1 MKGVKMLN
9 RGSLLKQIETLLK
22 SQGFKTSDIY
32 EQGSFDL
39 VARKKLQILLLKTFL
54 NIDSINEQNAHEMKQ
69 LANIF
74 LASPIII
81 GEKSRNGFLEEGAIY
96 ERYDIPTI
104 GFDTF
109 KNMIMYNEF
118 PEILADRGG
127 YFVKIDGNVIKQ
139 YREDYSLSLKEL
151 AGLAHV
157 SRATMYKYE
166 NGIVRAN
173 AETAMILEEILNTK
187 VTLDI
192 DLLKPKQEDIKYNED
207 INDLSKLGYGV
218 LSTNKSPFDA
228 VAKMKSSD
236 EHSPLLT
243 NVEKNRSEKTLKR
256 MAIPLKDLSMVTTSE
271 PVFIINNDK
280 IKESIGT
287 IPVIK
292 SWELK
297 EFENSKELIKMIK
310 ERKEN

>member
-1 MKGVKMLN
+1 MLTRSQMLHN
-9 RGSLLKQIETLLK
+9 IENLLT

-32 EQGSFDL
+32 DQGSFDI
-39 VARKKLQILLLKTFL
+39 VARKNLLILLLKTFI
-54 NIDSINEQNAHEMKQ
+54 NIDSINEHNAHEMKQ

-81 GEKSRNGFLEEGAIY
+81 GEKSRNGLLEEGVIY
-96 ERYDIPTI
+96 ERYDIPAI
-104 GFDTF
+104 GFETL
-109 KNMIMYNEF
+109 KNMILYNEY

-139 YREDYSLSLKEL
+139 YREEYSMSLKDL
-151 AGLAHV
+151 ASLAHV

-173 AETAMILEEILNTK
+173 TETAMILEEILNTK

-192 DLLKPKQEDIKYNED
+192 DLLKQPQQKEEIKFSD
-207 INDLSKLGYGV
+207 DVNDLSKLGYGV

-236 EHSPLLT
+236 KDSPLMA
-243 NVEKNRSEKTLKR
+243 NVEKNRNEKTLKR

-287 IPVIK
+287 VPVIK

-297 EFENSKELIKMIK
+297 EFENSKELLKMIREK
-310 ERKEN
+310 KEN

>member
-1 MKGVKMLN
+1 MLT
-9 RGSLLKQIETLLK
+9 RSQLLKQIENLLK
-22 SQGFKTSDIY
+22 SQGYKTSDIY
-32 EQGSFDL
+32 DHSSFDI
-39 VARKKLQILLLKTFL
+39 VARKNLLILLLKTFQ
-54 NIDSINEQNAHEMKQ
+54 NIDSINESNAHEMKQ

-81 GEKSRNGFLEEGAIY
+81 GEKSRNGLLEEGVIY

-104 GFDTF
+104 GFETL
-109 KNMIMYNEF
+109 KNMILYNEY

-139 YREDYSLSLKEL
+139 YREEYSLSLKDL
-151 AGLAHV
+151 ADLAHV

-166 NGIVRAN
+166 NEIVRAN
-173 AETAMILEEILNTK
+173 TETAMILEEILNTK

-192 DLLKPKQEDIKYNED
+192 DLLKQPKKEDIEFSNGD
-207 INDLSKLGYGV
+207 DTLDLSKLGYGV
-218 LSTNKSPFDA
+218 VSTSKSPFDA

-236 EHSPLLT
+236 KHSPLMA
-243 NVEKNRSEKTLKR
+243 NVEKNRTEKTLKR
-256 MAIPLKDLSMVTTSE
+256 MAVPLKDLSMVTTSE
-271 PVFIINNDK
+271 PVFIINNEK

-297 EFENSKELIKMIK
+297 EFENSKELLKMIR

>member
-1 MKGVKMLN
+1 MLN
-9 RGSLLKQIETLLK
+9 RSKMLQEIDNLLTSE
-22 SQGFKTSDIY
+22 GYKTSNIY
-32 EQGSFDL
+32 DQGSFDL
-39 VARKKLQILLLKTFL
+39 VARKNLLILLLKTFL
-54 NIDSINEQNAHEMKQ
+54 NIDSINEANAHEMKQ

-81 GEKSRNGFLEEGAIY
+81 GEKSRNGILEDGVIY
-96 ERYDIPTI
+96 ERYDIPAISFETL
-104 GFDTF
+104 
-109 KNMIMYNEF
+109 KNMIIYKEY

-127 YFVKIDGNVIKQ
+127 YFVKVDGNIIKQ
-139 YREDYSLSLKEL
+139 YREEYSLSLKDL
-151 AGLAHV
+151 ADLAHV

-166 NGIVRAN
+166 NEIVRAN
-173 AETAMILEEILNTK
+173 TETAMILEEILNTK

-192 DLLKPKQEDIKYNED
+192 DLLKPTIKEDIEYSNIEGAD
-207 INDLSKLGYGV
+207 ELSKLGYGI

-228 VAKMKSSD
+228 VAKMKESKNKTS
-236 EHSPLLT
+236 LLT

-256 MAIPLKDLSMVTTSE
+256 MAIPLKDLSMITSSE

-280 IKESIGT
+280 IKDSLGT

-297 EFENSKELIKMIK
+297 EFENPAELLKMIK
-310 ERKEN
+310 ERKDN

>member
-1 MKGVKMLN
+1 MLT
-9 RGSLLKQIETLLK
+9 RSRMLREIEKLLI
-22 SQGFKTSDIY
+22 SQGYKTSDIY
-32 EQGSFDL
+32 EQGSFDI
-39 VARKKLQILLLKTFL
+39 VARKNLLILLLKTFI
-54 NIDSINEQNAHEMKQ
+54 NIDSVNDKNAHEMKQ

-81 GEKSRNGFLEEGAIY
+81 GSKSRNGILEDGVIY
-96 ERYDIPTI
+96 ERYDIPAI
-104 GFDTF
+104 GIETL
-109 KNMIMYNEF
+109 KNMILYNEY

-139 YREDYSLSLKEL
+139 YREDYSLSLKDL
-151 AGLAHV
+151 ADLAHV

-192 DLLKPKQEDIKYNED
+192 NLLKYNQEEEIHYTTSNNESTE
-207 INDLSKLGYGV
+207 NLTKLGYGV
-218 LSTNKSPFDA
+218 ISTSKSPFDA
-228 VAKMKSSD
+228 VAKDDNSS
-236 EHSPLLT
+236 LIA
-243 NVEKNRSEKTLKR
+243 NIEKNRSEKTLRR
-256 MAIPLKDLSMVTTSE
+256 MAVPLKDLSMITSSE
-271 PVFIINNDK
+271 PVFIINNNK
-280 IKESIGT
+280 IKESLGT

-297 EFENSKELIKMIK
+297 EFERSQELLKLIR
-310 ERKEN
+310 ERKENQ

>member
-1 MKGVKMLN
+1 MMTRSQMLN
-9 RGSLLKQIETLLK
+9 NIENLLK
-22 SQGFKTSDIY
+22 SQGYKTSDIY
-32 EQGSFDL
+32 DQGSFDI
-39 VARKKLQILLLKTFL
+39 VARKNLLILLLKTFL
-54 NIDSINEQNAHEMKQ
+54 NIDSINEHNAHEMKQ

-81 GEKSRNGFLEEGAIY
+81 GEKSRNGKLEEGVIY

-104 GFDTF
+104 GFDTL
-109 KNMIMYNEF
+109 KNMILYNEY

-139 YREDYSLSLKEL
+139 YREKYSLSLKDL
-151 AGLAHV
+151 ADLAHV

-166 NGIVRAN
+166 NEIVRAN
-173 AETAMILEEILNTK
+173 TETAMILEEILNTK

-192 DLLKPKQEDIKYNED
+192 DLLKQPQKEDIEYSNAD
-207 INDLSKLGYGV
+207 DTIDLSKLGYGV
-218 LSTNKSPFDA
+218 VSTNKGPFDA
-228 VAKMKSSD
+228 VAKMKSSNKD
-236 EHSPLLT
+236 SPLIA
-243 NVEKNRSEKTLKR
+243 NVEKNRTEKTLKR

-287 IPVIK
+287 IPVIR

-297 EFENSKELIKMIK
+297 EFENSKELLKMIR
-310 ERKEN
+310 ERKDN

>member
-1 MKGVKMLN
+1 MLT
-9 RGSLLKQIETLLK
+9 RSQLLQQIENLLK

-32 EQGSFDL
+32 DQGSFDI
-39 VARKKLQILLLKTFL
+39 VARKNLLILLLKTFQ
-54 NIDSINEQNAHEMKQ
+54 NIDSINESNAHEMKQ

-81 GEKSRNGFLEEGAIY
+81 GEKSRNGMLEEGVIY

-104 GFDTF
+104 GFETL
-109 KNMIMYNEF
+109 KNMILYNEY

-139 YREDYSLSLKEL
+139 YREDYSLSLKDL
-151 AGLAHV
+151 ADLAHV

-166 NGIVRAN
+166 NEIVRAN
-173 AETAMILEEILNTK
+173 TETAMILEEILNTK

-192 DLLKPKQEDIKYNED
+192 DLLKQPQIEDIKYSEGED
-207 INDLSKLGYGV
+207 TLDLSKLGYGV
-218 LSTNKSPFDA
+218 VSTSKSPFDA

-236 EHSPLLT
+236 KHSPLIA

-271 PVFIINNDK
+271 PVFIINNEK

-297 EFENSKELIKMIK
+297 EFENSKELLKMIR

>member
-1 MKGVKMLN
+1 MFT
-9 RGSLLKQIETLLK
+9 RGNLLQQIEQLLK
-22 SQGFKTSDIY
+22 SQGYKTSDTY
-32 EQGSFDL
+32 EQGSFDI
-39 VARKKLQILLLKTFL
+39 VARKNLLILLLKTFI
-54 NIDSINEQNAHEMKQ
+54 NIDSINEHNAHEMKQ

-81 GEKSRNGFLEEGAIY
+81 GEKSRNGLLEEGVIY

-104 GFDTF
+104 TFETF
-109 KNMIMYNEF
+109 KNMIVYNEY

-139 YREDYSLSLKEL
+139 YREEYSMSLKDL
-151 AGLAHV
+151 ANLAHV

-173 AETAMILEEILNTK
+173 TETAMILEEILNTK

-192 DLLKPKQEDIKYNED
+192 DLLKQPQKDDIEYTND
-207 INDLSKLGYGV
+207 VNDLSKLGYGV

-236 EHSPLLT
+236 KQSPLLT

-271 PVFIINNDK
+271 PVFIINNEK

-297 EFENSKELIKMIK
+297 EFENSKELLKMIR

>member
-1 MKGVKMLN
+1 MLT
-9 RGSLLKQIETLLK
+9 RSQLLHNIENLLK
-22 SQGFKTSDIY
+22 SQGYKTSDIY
-32 EQGSFDL
+32 EQGSFDI
-39 VARKKLQILLLKTFL
+39 VARKNLLILLLKTFQ
-54 NIDSINEQNAHEMKQ
+54 NIDSINES
-69 LANIF
+69 
-74 LASPIII
+74 SPIII
-81 GEKSRNGFLEEGAIY
+81 GEKSRNGLLEEGVVY

-104 GFDTF
+104 GFETL
-109 KNMIMYNEF
+109 KNMIIYNEY

-139 YREDYSLSLKEL
+139 YREEYSLSLKDL
-151 AGLAHV
+151 ANLAHV

-166 NGIVRAN
+166 NEIVRAN
-173 AETAMILEEILNTK
+173 TETAMILEEILNTK

-192 DLLKPKQEDIKYNED
+192 DLLKQPQTDDIAFSNGD
-207 INDLSKLGYGV
+207 DTLDLSKLGYGV
-218 LSTNKSPFDA
+218 VSTNKSPFDA

-236 EHSPLLT
+236 KQSPLIA
-243 NVEKNRSEKTLKR
+243 NVEKNRTEKTLKR
-256 MAIPLKDLSMVTTSE
+256 MAVPLKDLSMVTTSE
-271 PVFIINNDK
+271 PVFIINNEK

-297 EFENSKELIKMIK
+297 EFENSKELLKMIK

>member
-1 MKGVKMLN
+1 MLT
-9 RGSLLKQIETLLK
+9 RSQLLQKIETLLK
-22 SQGFKTSDIY
+22 SEGYKTSDIY
-32 EQGSFDL
+32 DQGSFDI
-39 VARKKLQILLLKTFL
+39 VARKNLLILLLKTFQ
-54 NIDSINEQNAHEMKQ
+54 NIDSINEHNAYEMKQ

-81 GEKSRNGFLEEGAIY
+81 GEKSRNGLLEEGVIY
-96 ERYDIPTI
+96 ERYEIPTI
-104 GFDTF
+104 GFETL
-109 KNMIMYNEF
+109 KNMIVYNEY

-139 YREDYSLSLKEL
+139 YREEYSMSLKDL
-151 AGLAHV
+151 ANLAHV

-173 AETAMILEEILNTK
+173 TETAMILEEILNTK

-192 DLLKPKQEDIKYNED
+192 DLLKQPQNENIEYSNGD
-207 INDLSKLGYGV
+207 DTLDLSKLGYGV
-218 LSTNKSPFDA
+218 VSTNKSPFDA

-236 EHSPLLT
+236 KHSPLMA
-243 NVEKNRSEKTLKR
+243 NVEKNRTEKTLKR

-271 PVFIINNDK
+271 PVFIINNEK

-297 EFENSKELIKMIK
+297 EFENSKELIKMIR

>member
-1 MKGVKMLN
+1 MLT
-9 RGSLLKQIETLLK
+9 RSQLLQQIENLLK

-32 EQGSFDL
+32 DQGSFDI
-39 VARKKLQILLLKTFL
+39 VARKNLLILLLKTFQ
-54 NIDSINEQNAHEMKQ
+54 NIDSINESNAHEMKQ

-81 GEKSRNGFLEEGAIY
+81 GEKSRNGILEEGVIY

-104 GFDTF
+104 GFDTL
-109 KNMIMYNEF
+109 KNMILYNEY

-139 YREDYSLSLKEL
+139 YREEYSLSLKDL
-151 AGLAHV
+151 ADLAHV

-166 NGIVRAN
+166 NEIVRAN
-173 AETAMILEEILNTK
+173 TETAMILEEILNTK

-192 DLLKPKQEDIKYNED
+192 DLLKQPQPDDIKYSEGD
-207 INDLSKLGYGV
+207 DTLDLSKLGYGV
-218 LSTNKSPFDA
+218 VSTNKSPFDA

-236 EHSPLLT
+236 KHSPLMA
-243 NVEKNRSEKTLKR
+243 NVEKNRTEKTLKR
-256 MAIPLKDLSMVTTSE
+256 MAVPLKDLSMITTSE
-271 PVFIINNDK
+271 PVFIINNEK

-297 EFENSKELIKMIK
+297 EFENSKELLKMIR

>member
-1 MKGVKMLN
+1 MLN

-81 GEKSRNGFLEEGAIY
+81 GEKSRNGFLEEGVIY

-104 GFDTF
+104 GLDTF

-236 EHSPLLT
+236 EQSPLLT

>member
-1 MKGVKMLN
+1 MLT
-9 RGSLLKQIETLLK
+9 RSQLLQQIENLLK
-22 SQGFKTSDIY
+22 SQGYKTSDIY
-32 EQGSFDL
+32 DQGSFDI
-39 VARKKLQILLLKTFL
+39 VARKNLLILLLKTFQ
-54 NIDSINEQNAHEMKQ
+54 NIDSINESNAHEMKQ

-81 GEKSRNGFLEEGAIY
+81 GEKSRNGMLEEGVIY

-104 GFDTF
+104 GFDTL
-109 KNMIMYNEF
+109 KNMILYNEY

-139 YREDYSLSLKEL
+139 YREEYSLSLKDL
-151 AGLAHV
+151 ADLAHV

-166 NGIVRAN
+166 NEIVRAN
-173 AETAMILEEILNTK
+173 TETAMILEEILNTK

-192 DLLKPKQEDIKYNED
+192 DLLKQPQLEDIKFNEGD
-207 INDLSKLGYGV
+207 DTLDLSKLGYGV
-218 LSTNKSPFDA
+218 VSTNKSPFDA

-236 EHSPLLT
+236 KHSPLIA
-243 NVEKNRSEKTLKR
+243 NVEKNRTEKTLKR

-271 PVFIINNDK
+271 PVFIINNEK

-297 EFENSKELIKMIK
+297 EFENSKELLKMIR

>member
-1 MKGVKMLN
+1 
-9 RGSLLKQIETLLK
+9 
-22 SQGFKTSDIY
+22 
-32 EQGSFDL
+32 
-39 VARKKLQILLLKTFL
+39 
-54 NIDSINEQNAHEMKQ
+54 SINEQNAHEMKQ

-81 GEKSRNGFLEEGAIY
+81 GEKSRNGVLEDGVVY
-96 ERYDIPTI
+96 ERYEIPTI
-104 GFDTF
+104 TF
-109 KNMIMYNEF
+109 ETLKSMIIYGES

-139 YREDYSLSLKEL
+139 YREEYSMSLKDL
-151 AGLAHV
+151 ASLAHV

-173 AETAMILEEILNTK
+173 TETAMILEEILNTK

-192 DLLKPKQEDIKYNED
+192 DLLQQPKQDEIKFTD
-207 INDLSKLGYGV
+207 DVNDLSKLGYGV
-218 LSTNKSPFDA
+218 ISTSKSPFDA

-236 EHSPLLT
+236 KHSPLMA

-287 IPVIK
+287 VPVIK

-297 EFENSKELIKMIK
+297 EFENSKELLKMIK
-310 ERKEN
+310 ERKES

>member
-1 MKGVKMLN
+1 MLT
-9 RGSLLKQIETLLK
+9 RATLLQQIENLLK
-22 SQGFKTSDIY
+22 SQGYKTSDIY
-32 EQGSFDL
+32 DQGSFDL
-39 VARKKLQILLLKTFL
+39 VARKNLLILLLKTFL
-54 NIDSINEQNAHEMKQ
+54 NIDGINEQNAREMKQ

-81 GEKSRNGFLEEGAIY
+81 GEKSRNGILEEGVVY
-96 ERYDIPTI
+96 ERYEIPTV
-104 GFDTF
+104 GLETF
-109 KNMIMYNEF
+109 KNMVLYNEY

-139 YREDYSLSLKEL
+139 YREEYSMSLKDL
-151 AGLAHV
+151 ANLAHV

-173 AETAMILEEILNTK
+173 TETAMILEEILNTK

-192 DLLKPKQEDIKYNED
+192 DLLKQPQKEDVEYNED
-207 INDLSKLGYGV
+207 STDLSKLGYDV

-228 VAKMKSSD
+228 VAKDDSS
-236 EHSPLLT
+236 SLIA
-243 NVEKNRSEKTLKR
+243 NIEKNRSQKTLKR
-256 MAIPLKDLSMVTTSE
+256 MAVPLKDLSMVTTSE

-280 IKESIGT
+280 IRDSIGT

-297 EFENSKELIKMIK
+297 EFENSKELLKIIK

>member
-1 MKGVKMLN
+1 MLTRSQMLHN
-9 RGSLLKQIETLLK
+9 IENLLT

-32 EQGSFDL
+32 DQGSFDI
-39 VARKKLQILLLKTFL
+39 VARKNLVILLIKTFV
-54 NIDSINEQNAHEMKQ
+54 NIDSINEHNAHEMKQ

-81 GEKSRNGFLEEGAIY
+81 CERSRNGPLEDGVIY
-96 ERYDIPTI
+96 ERYEIPTI
-104 GFDTF
+104 CFETL
-109 KNMIMYNEF
+109 KNMILYNEY

-139 YREDYSLSLKEL
+139 YREEYSLSLKDL
-151 AGLAHV
+151 ASLAHV

-173 AETAMILEEILNTK
+173 TETAMILEEILNTK

-192 DLLKPKQEDIKYNED
+192 DLLKQPQKENVEF
-207 INDLSKLGYGV
+207 NNSEHDLSKLGYGV

-228 VAKMKSSD
+228 VAKMKSTD
-236 EHSPLLT
+236 ESPLIA
-243 NVEKNRSEKTLKR
+243 NVEKNRTEKTLKR
-256 MAIPLKDLSMVTTSE
+256 MAIPLKDLSMITASE
-271 PVFIINNDK
+271 PIFIINNEK
-280 IKESIGT
+280 IRESIGT

>member
-1 MKGVKMLN
+1 
-9 RGSLLKQIETLLK
+9 
-22 SQGFKTSDIY
+22 
-32 EQGSFDL
+32 
-39 VARKKLQILLLKTFL
+39 
-54 NIDSINEQNAHEMKQ
+54 
-69 LANIF
+69 
-74 LASPIII
+74 
-81 GEKSRNGFLEEGAIY
+81 
-96 ERYDIPTI
+96 
-104 GFDTF
+104 
-109 KNMIMYNEF
+109 MIVYNEY

-139 YREDYSLSLKEL
+139 YREEYSMSLKDL
-151 AGLAHV
+151 ANLAHV

-173 AETAMILEEILNTK
+173 TETAMILEEILNTK

-192 DLLKPKQEDIKYNED
+192 DLLKQPQKDDVEYTNDV
-207 INDLSKLGYGV
+207 NDLSKLGYGV

-236 EHSPLLT
+236 KQSPLLT

-271 PVFIINNDK
+271 PVFIINNEK

-297 EFENSKELIKMIK
+297 EFENSKELLKMIR

>member
-1 MKGVKMLN
+1 MLT
-9 RGSLLKQIETLLK
+9 RSQLLQQIENLLK

-32 EQGSFDL
+32 DQGSFDI
-39 VARKKLQILLLKTFL
+39 VARKNLLILLLKTFQ
-54 NIDSINEQNAHEMKQ
+54 NIDSINESNAHEMKQ

-81 GEKSRNGFLEEGAIY
+81 GEKSRNGMLEEGVIY

-104 GFDTF
+104 GFETL
-109 KNMIMYNEF
+109 KNMILYNEY

-139 YREDYSLSLKEL
+139 YREEYSLSLKDL
-151 AGLAHV
+151 ADLAHV

-166 NGIVRAN
+166 NEIVRAN
-173 AETAMILEEILNTK
+173 TETAMILEEILNTK

-192 DLLKPKQEDIKYNED
+192 DLLKQPQTEDIKYSEGD
-207 INDLSKLGYGV
+207 DTIDLSKLGYGV
-218 LSTNKSPFDA
+218 VSTNKSPFDA

-236 EHSPLLT
+236 KHSPLMA
-243 NVEKNRSEKTLKR
+243 NVEKNRTEKTLKR

-271 PVFIINNDK
+271 PVFIINNEK

-297 EFENSKELIKMIK
+297 EFENSKELLKMIR

>member
-1 MKGVKMLN
+1 MLT
-9 RGSLLKQIETLLK
+9 RSQLLHNIEKLLK
-22 SQGFKTSDIY
+22 SQGYKTSDIY
-32 EQGSFDL
+32 DQGSFDI
-39 VARKKLQILLLKTFL
+39 VARKKLLILLLKTFQ
-54 NIDSINEQNAHEMKQ
+54 NIDSINETNAHEMKQ

-81 GEKSRNGFLEEGAIY
+81 GERSRNGFLEEGVIY

-104 GFDTF
+104 GFETL
-109 KNMIMYNEF
+109 KNMILYNEY

-139 YREDYSLSLKEL
+139 YREEYSLSLKDL
-151 AGLAHV
+151 ADLAHV

-166 NGIVRAN
+166 NEIVRAN
-173 AETAMILEEILNTK
+173 TETAMILEEILNTK
-187 VTLDI
+187 VTLNI
-192 DLLKPKQEDIKYNED
+192 DLLKQPQKEDIEFSNVD
-207 INDLSKLGYGV
+207 DTLDLSKLGYGV
-218 LSTNKSPFDA
+218 VSTNKSPFDA
-228 VAKMKSSD
+228 VAKMKTS
-236 EHSPLLT
+236 EKQSPLMA
-243 NVEKNRSEKTLKR
+243 NVEKNRTEKTLKR
-256 MAIPLKDLSMVTTSE
+256 MAVPLKDLSVVTTSE
-271 PVFIINNDK
+271 PVFIINNEK

-297 EFENSKELIKMIK
+297 EFENSKELLKMIK

>member
-1 MKGVKMLN
+1 MLN
-9 RGSLLKQIETLLK
+9 RSKMLQEIDNLLTSE
-22 SQGFKTSDIY
+22 GYKTSNIY
-32 EQGSFDL
+32 DQGSFDL
-39 VARKKLQILLLKTFL
+39 VARKNLLILLLKTFL
-54 NIDSINEQNAHEMKQ
+54 NIDSINEANAHEMKQ

-81 GEKSRNGFLEEGAIY
+81 GEKSRNGILEEGVIY
-96 ERYDIPTI
+96 ERYDIPSISFETL
-104 GFDTF
+104 
-109 KNMIMYNEF
+109 KNMILYKEY

-127 YFVKIDGNVIKQ
+127 YFVKVDGNIIKQ
-139 YREDYSLSLKEL
+139 YREEYSLSLKDL
-151 AGLAHV
+151 ADLAHV

-166 NGIVRAN
+166 NEIVRAN
-173 AETAMILEEILNTK
+173 TETAMILEEILNTK

-192 DLLKPKQEDIKYNED
+192 DLLKPTISEDIEYSNVEGAD
-207 INDLSKLGYGV
+207 DLSKLGYGI

-228 VAKMKSSD
+228 VAKMKSSKD
-236 EHSPLLT
+236 KSSLLT

-256 MAIPLKDLSMVTTSE
+256 MAIPLKDLSMITSSE

-280 IKESIGT
+280 IKDSLGT

-297 EFENSKELIKMIK
+297 EFENPSELLKIIR
-310 ERKEN
+310 ERKDNM

>member
-1 MKGVKMLN
+1 MLHN
-9 RGSLLKQIETLLK
+9 IENLLT

-32 EQGSFDL
+32 DQGSFDI
-39 VARKKLQILLLKTFL
+39 VARKNLLILLLKTFI
-54 NIDSINEQNAHEMKQ
+54 NIDSINEHNAHEMKQ

-81 GEKSRNGFLEEGAIY
+81 GEKSRNGLLEEGVIY
-96 ERYDIPTI
+96 ERYDIPAI
-104 GFDTF
+104 GFETL
-109 KNMIMYNEF
+109 KNMILYNEY

-139 YREDYSLSLKEL
+139 YREEYSMSLKDL
-151 AGLAHV
+151 ASLAHV

-173 AETAMILEEILNTK
+173 TETAMILEEILNTK

-192 DLLKPKQEDIKYNED
+192 DLLKQPQQKEEIKFSD
-207 INDLSKLGYGV
+207 DVNDLSKLGYGV

-236 EHSPLLT
+236 KDSPLMA
-243 NVEKNRSEKTLKR
+243 NVEKNRNEKTLKR

-287 IPVIK
+287 VPVIK

-297 EFENSKELIKMIK
+297 EFENSKELLKMIR

>member
-1 MKGVKMLN
+1 M
-9 RGSLLKQIETLLK
+9 SLK
-22 SQGFKTSDIY
+22 D
-32 EQGSFDL
+32 
-39 VARKKLQILLLKTFL
+39 
-54 NIDSINEQNAHEMKQ
+54 
-69 LANIF
+69 
-74 LASPIII
+74 LAS
-81 GEKSRNGFLEEGAIY
+81 
-96 ERYDIPTI
+96 
-104 GFDTF
+104 
-109 KNMIMYNEF
+109 
-118 PEILADRGG
+118 
-127 YFVKIDGNVIKQ
+127 
-139 YREDYSLSLKEL
+139 
-151 AGLAHV
+151 LAHV

-173 AETAMILEEILNTK
+173 TETAMILEEILNTK

-192 DLLKPKQEDIKYNED
+192 DLLKQPQNEEVKYSDDVNE
-207 INDLSKLGYGV
+207 LSKLGYGV

-228 VAKMKSSD
+228 VAKMKTSD
-236 EHSPLLT
+236 KHSPLMA
-243 NVEKNRSEKTLKR
+243 NVEKNRNEKTLKR

-297 EFENSKELIKMIK
+297 EFENSKELLKMIR

>member
-1 MKGVKMLN
+1 
-9 RGSLLKQIETLLK
+9 
-22 SQGFKTSDIY
+22 
-32 EQGSFDL
+32 
-39 VARKKLQILLLKTFL
+39 VARKKLLILLLKTFQ
-54 NIDSINEQNAHEMKQ
+54 NIDSINETNAHEMKQ

-81 GEKSRNGFLEEGAIY
+81 GERSRNGFLEEGVIY

-104 GFDTF
+104 GFETL
-109 KNMIMYNEF
+109 KNMILYNEY

-139 YREDYSLSLKEL
+139 YREEYSLSLKDL
-151 AGLAHV
+151 ADLAHV

-166 NGIVRAN
+166 NEIVRAN
-173 AETAMILEEILNTK
+173 TETAMILEEILNTK

-192 DLLKPKQEDIKYNED
+192 DLLKQPQKEDIEFSNVD
-207 INDLSKLGYGV
+207 DTLDLSKLGYGV
-218 LSTNKSPFDA
+218 VSTNKSPFDA
-228 VAKMKSSD
+228 VAKMKTS
-236 EHSPLLT
+236 EKQSPLMA
-243 NVEKNRSEKTLKR
+243 NVEKNRTEKTLKR
-256 MAIPLKDLSMVTTSE
+256 MAVPLKDLSVVTTSE
-271 PVFIINNDK
+271 PVFIINNEK

-297 EFENSKELIKMIK
+297 EFENSKELLKMIK

>member
-1 MKGVKMLN
+1 MLTRSQMLN
-9 RGSLLKQIETLLK
+9 DIENLLK

-32 EQGSFDL
+32 DQGSFDI
-39 VARKKLQILLLKTFL
+39 VARKNLQILLLKTFL
-54 NIDSINEQNAHEMKQ
+54 NIDSINEHNAHEMKQ

-81 GEKSRNGFLEEGAIY
+81 GEKSRNGLLEDGVIY
-96 ERYDIPTI
+96 ERYEIPTI
-104 GFDTF
+104 TF
-109 KNMIMYNEF
+109 ETLKNMIAFGES

-139 YREDYSLSLKEL
+139 YREEYSMSLKDL
-151 AGLAHV
+151 ASLAHV

-173 AETAMILEEILNTK
+173 TETAMILEEILNTK

-192 DLLKPKQEDIKYNED
+192 DLLKQPKNEEIKYSD
-207 INDLSKLGYGV
+207 DVSDLSKLGYGV

-228 VAKMKSSD
+228 VAKMKTS
-236 EHSPLLT
+236 EKNSPLMA
-243 NVEKNRSEKTLKR
+243 NVEKNRTEKTLKR

-297 EFENSKELIKMIK
+297 EFENSKELLKMIR

>member
-1 MKGVKMLN
+1 MLT
-9 RGSLLKQIETLLK
+9 RSQLLHNIEKLLK
-22 SQGFKTSDIY
+22 SQGYKTSDIY
-32 EQGSFDL
+32 DQGSFDI
-39 VARKKLQILLLKTFL
+39 VARKKLLILLLKTFQ
-54 NIDSINEQNAHEMKQ
+54 NIDSINETNAHEMKQ

-81 GEKSRNGFLEEGAIY
+81 GERSRNGFLEEGVIY

-104 GFDTF
+104 GFETL
-109 KNMIMYNEF
+109 KNMILYNEY

-139 YREDYSLSLKEL
+139 YREEYSLSLKDL
-151 AGLAHV
+151 ADLAHV

-166 NGIVRAN
+166 NEIVRAN
-173 AETAMILEEILNTK
+173 TETAMILEEILNTK

-192 DLLKPKQEDIKYNED
+192 DLLKQPQKEDIEFSNVD
-207 INDLSKLGYGV
+207 DTLDLSKLGYGV
-218 LSTNKSPFDA
+218 VSTNKSPFDA
-228 VAKMKSSD
+228 VAKMKTS
-236 EHSPLLT
+236 EKQSPLMA
-243 NVEKNRSEKTLKR
+243 NVEKNRTEKTLKR
-256 MAIPLKDLSMVTTSE
+256 MAVPLEDLSVVTTSE
-271 PVFIINNDK
+271 PVFIINNEK

-297 EFENSKELIKMIK
+297 EFENSKELLKMIK

>member
-1 MKGVKMLN
+1 MLT
-9 RGSLLKQIETLLK
+9 RSQLLHNIEKLLK
-22 SQGFKTSDIY
+22 SQGYKTSDIY
-32 EQGSFDL
+32 DQGSFDI
-39 VARKKLQILLLKTFL
+39 VARKKLLIVLLKTFQ
-54 NIDSINEQNAHEMKQ
+54 NIDSINETNAHEMKQ

-81 GEKSRNGFLEEGAIY
+81 GERSRNGFLEEGVIY

-104 GFDTF
+104 GFETL
-109 KNMIMYNEF
+109 KNMILYNEY

-139 YREDYSLSLKEL
+139 YREEYSLSLKDL
-151 AGLAHV
+151 ADLAHV

-166 NGIVRAN
+166 NEIVRAN
-173 AETAMILEEILNTK
+173 TETAMILEEILNTK

-192 DLLKPKQEDIKYNED
+192 DLLKQPQKEDIEFSNVD
-207 INDLSKLGYGV
+207 DTLDLSKLGYGV
-218 LSTNKSPFDA
+218 VSTNKSPFDA
-228 VAKMKSSD
+228 VAKMKTS
-236 EHSPLLT
+236 EKQSPLMA
-243 NVEKNRSEKTLKR
+243 NVEKNRTEKTLKR
-256 MAIPLKDLSMVTTSE
+256 MAVPLKDLSVVTTSE
-271 PVFIINNDK
+271 PVFIINNEK

-297 EFENSKELIKMIK
+297 EFENSKELLKMIK

>member
-1 MKGVKMLN
+1 MLT
-9 RGSLLKQIETLLK
+9 RGNLLQKIETLLK
-22 SQGFKTSDIY
+22 SEGYKTSDIY
-32 EQGSFDL
+32 DQGSFDI
-39 VARKKLQILLLKTFL
+39 VARKNLLILLLKTFL
-54 NIDSINEQNAHEMKQ
+54 NIDGINENNSREMKQ

-81 GEKSRNGFLEEGAIY
+81 GEKSRNGILEEGVIY
-96 ERYDIPTI
+96 ERYEIPTI
-104 GFDTF
+104 SFETL
-109 KNMIMYNEF
+109 KNMILYNEY

-139 YREDYSLSLKEL
+139 YREEYSLSLKDL
-151 AGLAHV
+151 ADLAHV

-166 NGIVRAN
+166 NEIVRAN

-192 DLLKPKQEDIKYNED
+192 DLLKQPQNDNIKYSD
-207 INDLSKLGYGV
+207 DVTDLSKLGYGV
-218 LSTNKSPFDA
+218 ISTNKSPFDA
-228 VAKMKSSD
+228 VAKMKTFSND
-236 EHSPLLT
+236 SPLIT
-243 NVEKNRSEKTLKR
+243 NVEKNRTEKTLKR

-271 PVFIINNDK
+271 PVFIINNEK
-280 IKESIGT
+280 IRESIGT

-297 EFENSKELIKMIK
+297 EFERPQELLKMIK